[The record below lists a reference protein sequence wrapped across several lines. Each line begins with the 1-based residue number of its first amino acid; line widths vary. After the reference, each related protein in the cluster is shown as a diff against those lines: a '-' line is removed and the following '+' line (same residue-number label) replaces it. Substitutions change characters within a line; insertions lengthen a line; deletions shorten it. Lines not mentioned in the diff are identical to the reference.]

1 MSEGRRS
8 GVAWTRANS
17 QSSERAIDLAS
28 IVLPTPGKSSRMT
41 WPSHMTAMTHRSI
54 SDRGAWMTRET
65 FSITRPATSAAA
77 AMSSGRGDSG

>member
-1 MSEGRRS
+1 MSDGRRS

-41 WPSHMTAMTHRSI
+41 WPSHRTAMTHRSI